1 MRKMSKFLFLS
12 QLIGNTPMAV
22 IDYRYK
28 GRIRTI
34 YAKLEQ
40 YNFTGSIKDRM
51 ALNILRKAYRRK
63 QIKAGDVIIEAT
75 SGNAGIALAGI
86 GTALGHKVLIYM
98 PDWLSP
104 ERVSLIKSFGAQVRL
119 VSREAGGF
127 QTCINNALSD
137 ARNGGVFLSRQFEN
151 EDNVEAHFL
160 STGPEI
166 FVQMQSLGI
175 IPDAFVAGV
184 GTGGTVMGCGKFLRH
199 VYPKIT
205 IHPLE
210 PSNSPTLSTGYKVG
224 KHRLQ
229 GISDEFIPEIV
240 KLPELDSIVNV
251 DDGDSII
258 IAQELSRKLGLSVG
272 LSSGANFLGA
282 VKLQNEIGDKSAVVT
297 VFADCNKK
305 YFSTDYLNQEPVKP
319 GFLSTN
325 IELLS
330 FSVVPRT
337 QIYADENVR

>member
-1 MRKMSKFLFLS
+1 MSLFASKFLFLS
-12 QLIGNTPMAV
+12 QLIGNTPLAV
-22 IDYRYK
+22 IEYRYNGK
-28 GRIRTI
+28 PRTI

-51 ALNILRKAYRRK
+51 ALNILRNAYRNK
-63 QIKAGDVIIEAT
+63 QIKPGDVIVEAT
-75 SGNAGIALAGI
+75 SGNAGISLAGL
-86 GTALGHKVLIYM
+86 GRALGHDIVIYM
-98 PDWLSP
+98 PDWLSL
-104 ERVSLIKSFGAQVRL
+104 ERVNLIRSFGAEVKL
-119 VSREAGGF
+119 ISREAGGF
-127 QTCINNALSD
+127 QTCITKAQED
-137 ARNGGVFLSRQFEN
+137 AKHGGVFLSRQFEN

-166 FVQMQSLGI
+166 FIQMQSLGI

-210 PSNSPTLSTGYKVG
+210 PSNSPTLTTGYKVG

-229 GISDEFIPEIV
+229 GISDEFIPNIV
-240 KLPELDSIVNV
+240 NLTQLDSIVDV

-258 IAQELSRKLGLSVG
+258 ITQQLSRILGLSVG

-282 VKLQNEIGDKSAVVT
+282 VKLQNTLGDNSAVVT

-305 YFSTDYLNQEPVKP
+305 YFSTDYSSEEPIKA
-319 GFLSTN
+319 GFLSPN
-325 IELLS
+325 IELLD
-330 FSVVPRT
+330 FAVVPRT
-337 QIYADENVR
+337 QIYAN

>member
-1 MRKMSKFLFLS
+1 MKTPTKFLYLS
-12 QLIGNTPMAV
+12 QLIGNTPLAV
-22 IDYRYK
+22 IEYRYK
-28 GRIRTI
+28 GKVRTI

-63 QIKAGDVIIEAT
+63 QITQGDIIVEAT

-86 GTALGHKVLIYM
+86 GTALGHEVIIYM

-119 VSREAGGF
+119 VSREGGGF
-127 QTCINNALSD
+127 QTCIANAEED
-137 ARNGGVFLSRQFEN
+137 AKRGGVFLSRQFEN

-184 GTGGTVMGCGKFLRH
+184 GTGGTIMGCGKFLRH
-199 VYPKIT
+199 VYPKIK

-210 PSNSPTLSTGYKVG
+210 PSNSPTLTTGYKVG

-240 KLPELDSIVNV
+240 KLSQLDYVVNV

-258 IAQELSRKLGLSVG
+258 IAQQLSRVLGLSVG
-272 LSSGANFLGA
+272 ISSGANFLGA
-282 VKLQNEIGDKSAVVT
+282 VKLQNEMGDKSAVVT

-305 YFSTDYLNQEPVKP
+305 YFSTDYLNTEPIKP
-319 GFLSTN
+319 DFLSN
-325 IELLS
+325 HVELLN
-330 FSVVPRT
+330 FSIVPRT
-337 QIYADENVR
+337 QIYADENTK